1 MATIVASACS
11 TEFVNRFDPTILSS
25 IQRDLHFPMNVLR
38 RGIWVTVPEILPPR
52 LKVGRAVPS
61 APREGDKTR
70 ALRTSADVRG
80 ALGTARPTTE
90 TRPQNAPL
98 IFALQI
104 LAIAPADVLRTMPS
118 MKNWS
123 RLIWITLASLAIP
136 LVSGAATRPNI
147 LFIMS
152 DDHAAHAI
160 SAYGSLVNKT
170 PNLDRLA
177 SAGMRFDN
185 CFCVNSICSPS
196 RATILTGKYS
206 HLNGVPTFNLFDG
219 SQPTVAKYLQSA
231 GYHTGMIGKWHLGG
245 EPTGFDSWNILP
257 GQGVYFDPAF
267 IGPDGRRVIKG
278 YVTDIITD
286 LAIDFLKNRPK
297 DKPFFLMCHH
307 KAPHRSWEPDE
318 KHRAMFASRHIPEP
332 PTLHDDYATR
342 TDAIR
347 ECQQKVFYD
356 LTRRDLKLEPPA
368 DLTGP
373 ARNQWL
379 NVKPTEVEITVEGK
393 KQTLT
398 GEALNSWKYQRY
410 LQDYL
415 ACVQSIDDNVG
426 RLLDWLDKNGL
437 SKDTV
442 VIYTSDQGF
451 FLGDHGL
458 YDKRFMYEASVRMP
472 FIVRWPGV
480 TKPGTVQEAMAIN
493 PDFAPLFMDV
503 AGLPVPADMQGRS
516 LTPLLKGQHPA
527 DWRTSYYYRYYHDPG
542 DHNTRAH
549 YGVRTTTHK
558 LICFWKKDQW
568 EMYDL
573 VKDPDE
579 LHNLYNDPAQ
589 KETVAKLKAE
599 LFRLKKEVKDE
610 DQYAY
615 EQPPPGVDGQSA
627 ARRKK

>member
-1 MATIVASACS
+1 MA
-11 TEFVNRFDPTILSS
+11 E
-25 IQRDLHFPMNVLR
+25 VLR
-38 RGIWVTVPEILPPR
+38 RILVMQNPLPF
-52 LKVGRAVPS
+52 VGAVLLSLAVPFGS
-61 APREGDKTR
+61 EA
-70 ALRTSADVRG
+70 
-80 ALGTARPTTE
+80 
-90 TRPQNAPL
+90 
-98 IFALQI
+98 
-104 LAIAPADVLRTMPS
+104 
-118 MKNWS
+118 
-123 RLIWITLASLAIP
+123 AS
-136 LVSGAATRPNI
+136 RPNI

-160 SAYGSLVNKT
+160 SAYGSRVNQT

-177 SAGMRFDN
+177 NAGMRFN
-185 CFCVNSICSPS
+185 GCFCVNSICSPS

-206 HLNGVPTFNLFDG
+206 HLNGVPTFNRFDG
-219 SQPTVAKYLQSA
+219 SQPTVAKYLQAA
-231 GYHTGMIGKWHLGG
+231 GYYTGMIGKWHLGSD
-245 EPTGFDSWNILP
+245 PTGFDKWSILP
-257 GQGVYFDPAF
+257 GQGVYFDPQF
-267 IGPDGRRVIKG
+267 IGPDGRHVIKG

-286 LAIDFLKNRPK
+286 LAIDFLKNRPQ

-318 KHRAMFASRHIPEP
+318 KHRAMFASRQIPEP
-332 PTLHDDYATR
+332 TTLHDDYATR
-342 TDAIR
+342 TDAIH
-347 ECQQKVFYD
+347 ECRQKVFYD

-368 DLTGP
+368 DLKGP

-398 GEALNSWKYQRY
+398 GEALNTWKYQRY

-437 SKDTV
+437 SKNTV

-458 YDKRFMYEASVRMP
+458 YDKRFMYEASVKMP

-493 PDFAPLFMDV
+493 PDFAPTFMDM

-516 LTPLLKGQHPA
+516 LTPLLKGQRPA
-527 DWRTSYYYRYYHDPG
+527 DWRTSWYYRYYHDPG

-549 YGVRTTTHK
+549 YGVRTETHK
-558 LICFWKKDQW
+558 LIYFWKKDQW

-579 LHNLYNDPAQ
+579 LHNLYNDPTQ
-589 KETVAKLKAE
+589 KQVVAKLKTE
-599 LFRLKKEVKDE
+599 LYRLKKELKDD
-610 DQYAY
+610 DQFAY
-615 EQPPPGVDGQSA
+615 EQPAPGVDGQA
-627 ARRKK
+627 APRRKQ